1 VNGLRYRR
9 VPIPNRYTES
19 AAQHREQGEPR
30 YADAMEQ
37 LGTVLDGPEP
47 PTWGQRLVEACRQ
60 LSRGEPSPRARSVE
74 FWAAVAVIAVWLVL
88 AVLVW

>member
-1 VNGLRYRR
+1 
-9 VPIPNRYTES
+9 
-19 AAQHREQGEPR
+19 
-30 YADAMEQ
+30 MEQ

>member
-1 VNGLRYRR
+1 M
-9 VPIPNRYTES
+9 PNRYTES
-19 AAQHREQGEPR
+19 AGQHREQGEPR
-30 YADAMEQ
+30 YADALEQ

-47 PTWGQRLVEACRQ
+47 PTWGQRLAEACRQ
-60 LSRGEPSPRARSVE
+60 LWRGEPSPRARSVE

>member
-1 VNGLRYRR
+1 MAFDIGGCQFLIGTLR
-9 VPIPNRYTES
+9 S